1 MYVRKVL
8 EDLAKYMYF
17 SRIGFSKYYLTDA
30 HKIGFIKIC
39 WTSLDNTN
47 VYHVVKQSLT
57 LDIWRNELP
66 GWSCL
71 LSVVWHAGLNLSE
84 NQNKDIK
91 DNKQKLNEKWK
102 ILMSIK
108 VE

>member
-1 MYVRKVL
+1 
-8 EDLAKYMYF
+8 MYF

-39 WTSLDNTN
+39 WTRFVLTLTSLDNTN

-71 LSVVWHAGLNLSE
+71 LGRAGLNLSE
-84 NQNKDIK
+84 NQNKAIK